1 MFKRGELKQ
10 LIVAMRT
17 SGVTTLEVKRQ
28 RQSLRLVLNPG
39 PSSHPL
45 SVEASLLAAGDPGAD
60 EAPETK
66 FDTATSPTIGTFLS
80 RGLDDGLR
88 PVEVGMNVLA
98 GEVLGYICHGALRT
112 VVTAPVTGML
122 SDQETQD
129 GDALGM
135 GDIVFKLKVTT

>member
-45 SVEASLLAAGDPGAD
+45 SQEASLLTAGDSSTD
-60 EAPETK
+60 EAPDAI

-88 PVEVGMNVLA
+88 PIDVGMHVAA
-98 GEVLGYICHGALRT
+98 GEVLGYICHGPLRT
-112 VVTAPVTGML
+112 VVSAPVSGML
-122 SDQETQD
+122 CDQETQD